1 MIYIKLLRHCQTQYH
16 WNGNAYSCISE
27 LAIATI
33 SVELIYRLKHFPT
46 IILFKT
52 ILAFYNK
59 YYNMCLLDS
68 DDINSKFIWG
78 TETGSEVC
86 LKEESV

>member
-27 LAIATI
+27 LAEHLSSWFIA
-33 SVELIYRLKHFPT
+33 PT